1 MPQMFADIVLPVPLP
16 KLFTYSI
23 PYEYISVLGKGQRVV
38 VPFGKKK
45 LISGIVFDI
54 HTNIPEAYETKPI
67 LSVLDSSPVVT
78 EQQLEL
84 WKWMANYYQC
94 TIGEVYKAALPSG
107 LKLES
112 ETRVY
117 YNPEFES
124 STDLPEKAV
133 IILDFLQDKKYC
145 TISKINDVTGLK
157 DSYALIKKLIE
168 LQAVFVNEQINTV
181 YRPKTEMF
189 LALHPCMHNEDK
201 LRGMFDQL
209 GRAPKQLELLMTF
222 LQQAGGVEKAIE
234 GSFVSRRKLL
244 STVGGSSSILKELIK
259 KDCLVQESREISRLS
274 SNLLEVVDK
283 KSLSPEQTKAMVEI
297 RKGFSK
303 DKPVLLHG
311 VTSSGK
317 TELYIHLIEQVLQ
330 EGRQALYLLPEIA
343 LTTQI
348 TSRLKAHFGND
359 LGIYH
364 SKFSDDERVEVWNNL
379 LSNKGYKVVLGVRS
393 AIFLPFNNLGLI
405 IVDEEHES
413 SFKQFDPAPRYNARD
428 VAIIMGKRYNANV
441 LLGTATP
448 SLESYYNAKT
458 DKFVL
463 VELATRFKGIQLPK
477 IVVVDIREARR
488 RKTMKSHFSPKL
500 IECMTKALERNEQII
515 LFQNRRGF
523 APYLECTSCGWI
535 PKCRH
540 CDVSMTYHKHIDQLI
555 CHYCG
560 YSTSG
565 YITCQACG
573 SPTMQLKGFGTQKI
587 EEDIKALFPKAGV
600 ARMDY
605 DTTRSKK
612 SYDNIIGGFEQGKLD
627 VLVGTQM
634 VTKGLDFDRVSLV
647 GILDADVML
656 NNPDFR
662 SFERSFQMMA
672 QVSGRAGRK
681 SRRGTV
687 VLQTGDVEHPVIKF
701 VRENNYAG
709 FYEQQIAERE
719 QFKYPPFYRLI
730 YLTIKHK
737 NRNIVNQ
744 AANSLAE
751 NLRSVFGSRVL
762 GPQEPPVSRIQ
773 DQFLQK
779 IMLKLER
786 TASPVKAKLLMQDS
800 INRVIAH
807 QPWRYVIVVADVD
820 PM

>member
-274 SNLLEVVDK
+274 
-283 KSLSPEQTKAMVEI
+283 
-297 RKGFSK
+297 FSK

-463 VELATRFKGIQLPK
+463 VEL
-477 IVVVDIREARR
+477 
-488 RKTMKSHFSPKL
+488 
-500 IECMTKALERNEQII
+500 
-515 LFQNRRGF
+515 
-523 APYLECTSCGWI
+523 
-535 PKCRH
+535 
-540 CDVSMTYHKHIDQLI
+540 
-555 CHYCG
+555 
-560 YSTSG
+560 
-565 YITCQACG
+565 
-573 SPTMQLKGFGTQKI
+573 
-587 EEDIKALFPKAGV
+587 
-600 ARMDY
+600 
-605 DTTRSKK
+605 
-612 SYDNIIGGFEQGKLD
+612 
-627 VLVGTQM
+627 
-634 VTKGLDFDRVSLV
+634 
-647 GILDADVML
+647 
-656 NNPDFR
+656 
-662 SFERSFQMMA
+662 
-672 QVSGRAGRK
+672 
-681 SRRGTV
+681 
-687 VLQTGDVEHPVIKF
+687 
-701 VRENNYAG
+701 
-709 FYEQQIAERE
+709 
-719 QFKYPPFYRLI
+719 
-730 YLTIKHK
+730 
-737 NRNIVNQ
+737 
-744 AANSLAE
+744 
-751 NLRSVFGSRVL
+751 
-762 GPQEPPVSRIQ
+762 GPS
-773 DQFLQK
+773 
-779 IMLKLER
+779 
-786 TASPVKAKLLMQDS
+786 
-800 INRVIAH
+800 
-807 QPWRYVIVVADVD
+807 
-820 PM
+820 